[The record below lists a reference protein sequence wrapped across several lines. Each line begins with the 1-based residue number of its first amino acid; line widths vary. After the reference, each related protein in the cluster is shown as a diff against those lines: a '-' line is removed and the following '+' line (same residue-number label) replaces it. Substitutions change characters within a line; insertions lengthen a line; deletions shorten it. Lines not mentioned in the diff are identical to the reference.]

1 MLTFIELTDIHF
13 SGRPAGSPHELDSRL
28 RNELMRDASDYASKI
43 GPLAGVLVCGDIAYS
58 ADPTQYGQASDWLRD
73 LCLKLRVR
81 SDLVWVIPGNHD
93 VQHAR
98 TKSPQERRIRARL
111 RELTGASLDAE
122 LERILSDASDGPALF
137 AALENYNDFA
147 AQYLCEISPQMPFWV
162 DRLPLSPCYSL
173 CLRGLNSALISD
185 NYDDKTS
192 DRLVVGNMQVVILR
206 KDEDIQV
213 TLCHHPFEW
222 LLCDDE
228 FKRVLDAL
236 VALQIT
242 GHVHTHALRETEGGW
257 HLSAGALQPPR
268 TEEPYEPRY
277 NFVSLEVRSGDS
289 PQLGLRVHPRVWD
302 GLGFVADSN
311 YPDGYVEKTVPLPSV
326 SCSDHRGRRDQTQAA
341 VAAHADAL
349 RRLTHRV
356 ALLQRADQFASAR
369 AINVQQG
376 PLATAPAREV
386 PKALVE
392 AARQVGKLADLWS
405 AVETYHGSQPGSTNP
420 FLGA

>member
-28 RNELMRDASDYASKI
+28 RNEMMRDASAYAREI
-43 GPLAGVLVCGDIAYS
+43 GPLTGVLVCGDIAYS
-58 ADPTQYGQASDWLRD
+58 ADPTQYGQASAWLRD
-73 LCLKLRVR
+73 LCLELGVR

-98 TKSPQERRIRARL
+98 TKNPQERRIRARL
-111 RELTGASLDAE
+111 RELTGAALDSE
-122 LERILSDASDGPALF
+122 LERVLSDASDGPALF

-147 AQYLCEISPQMPFWV
+147 AQYLCDISPQMPFWV
-162 DRLPLSPCYSL
+162 DRLALSPCYSL

-185 NYDDKTS
+185 TYDDEEG
-192 DRLVVGNMQVVILR
+192 DRLVVGNMQAVILR
-206 KDEDIQV
+206 KDEDVQV

-242 GHVHTHALRETEGGW
+242 GHVHTHALRETDGGW

-268 TEEPYEPRY
+268 TEKPYEPRY
-277 NFVSLEVRSGDS
+277 NFVSLEVRFGEPS
-289 PQLGLRVHPRVWD
+289 QLALRVHPRVWD
-302 GLGFVADSN
+302 GLQFVADGR
-311 YPDGYVEKTVPLPSV
+311 YPDGYVEKTVPLQAVP
-326 SCSDHRGRRDQTQAA
+326 CSDDRRGRDREPTA
-341 VAAHADAL
+341 VSADADAL
-349 RRLTHRV
+349 RRLIHRV

-369 AINVQQG
+369 AADVPQG
-376 PLATAPAREV
+376 PLAAVPGREV

-392 AARQVGKLADLWS
+392 AARQAGKLADLWT
-405 AVETYHGSQPGSTNP
+405 AVETYHGSQPGPTNP
-420 FLGA
+420 FGT